1 MKDRINEW
9 IENLRREMVP
19 IKIDQVDILGPED
32 TVPDI
37 KHTLYE
43 INSRLDTIEERIS
56 KLEYKVIEMIQTE
69 AYREK
74 KKKNK

>member
-1 MKDRINEW
+1 MKDRINQW

-19 IKIDQVDILGPED
+19 IKIDQVGILGPED